1 MTTIQRNLALSE
13 MDNYSD
19 RDAWLSDLAASS
31 IWEDPEDLPEI
42 PQERIAALLRL
53 WDVVHLPIKELL
65 APMTQAQACREF
77 YVPRRTMQDW
87 FAGVRACPV
96 YVRLYLARY

>member
-31 IWEDPEDLPEI
+31 IWEDPEEN
-42 PQERIAALLRL
+42 RIL
-53 WDVVHLPIKELL
+53 
-65 APMTQAQACREF
+65 
-77 YVPRRTMQDW
+77 
-87 FAGVRACPV
+87 
-96 YVRLYLARY
+96 